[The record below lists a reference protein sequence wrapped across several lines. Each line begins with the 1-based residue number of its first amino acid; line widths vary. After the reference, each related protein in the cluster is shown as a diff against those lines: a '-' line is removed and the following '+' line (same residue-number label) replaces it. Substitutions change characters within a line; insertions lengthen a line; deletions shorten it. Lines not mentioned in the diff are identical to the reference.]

1 MNSKICNQIHFVY
14 KQQKCRTMRFYEFDN
29 GQKFENA
36 VVEIIEFASKRFDKL
51 EKVIRDT

>member
-1 MNSKICNQIHFVY
+1 
-14 KQQKCRTMRFYEFDN
+14 MRFYEFDN